1 MTHKLPPKSKRLLV
15 SLNNHQHSNQILL
28 DNEQHTSHHR
38 DSVHKLRGRLSRLWQ
53 LLTEISFLQM
63 ILHINSISTCH
74 NGSEVVLQRISDV
87 TRSKLARHRPPSNPF
102 FFYFFGAVAQSAPPS
117 PPPPP
122 TLLDQRH
129 HSSILTSTSN
139 FFFLFDL

>member
-74 NGSEVVLQRISDV
+74 NAVKLCCNGSVTSPDPNWRVTDHHPTLFFFISLV
-87 TRSKLARHRPPSNPF
+87 PWLSPPRPPS
-102 FFYFFGAVAQSAPPS
+102 PS
-117 PPPPP
+117 PDTPGPEAS
-122 TLLDQRH
+122 LLNPYLNLF
-129 HSSILTSTSN
+129 IK
-139 FFFLFDL
+139 FLFFV